1 MRVEK
6 HKLAQLLPMTG
17 AFVGGGFNGYYT
29 TRVCNAAFHL
39 YRERLLIEKY
49 GVKILATADGRG

>member
-1 MRVEK
+1 
-6 HKLAQLLPMTG
+6 MTG

-49 GVKILATADGRG
+49 GVEILTTADEQG